1 MKIKEAYEY
10 GIQILTDA
18 GINDAKSDTLL
29 LLHYICHIERGDL
42 YAHGDRILEDNL
54 NEKYVEALKRRVL
67 HEPLQHITGFQ
78 EFMGLEF
85 CVNNCVLVPRQD
97 TEILVEEVL
106 KNLQDGSRILDM
118 CTGSGCILLSLLHYS
133 NNCEGI
139 GVDIS
144 DEALEIATQN
154 ADRLDLGAT
163 FIKSNLFDSMDGKF
177 DFIVSNPP
185 YIRSEVI
192 PTLMEEVKD
201 FEPIIALDGKEDG
214 LYFYRQIIESGKNY
228 LQRGGMLYFE
238 IGFDQAVDVS
248 ALMKDAGF
256 QDIVIVKDYALFDR
270 VVFGTF
276 MEEI

>member
-1 MKIKEAYEY
+1 MNIKEAYEY
-10 GIQILTDA
+10 GIRILTDA

-42 YAHGDRILEDNL
+42 YAHGDTILEDNL
-54 NEKYVEALKRRVL
+54 NEKYIEALKRRIT

-85 CVNNCVLVPRQD
+85 CVNNYVLVPRQD

-144 DEALEIATQN
+144 EEALEIAKQN
-154 ADRLDLGAT
+154 ADRLKLDAT
-163 FIKSNLFDSMDGKF
+163 FIKSNLFENIDGKF
-177 DFIVSNPP
+177 DLIVSNPP
-185 YIRSEVI
+185 YIRSDVI

-214 LYFYRQIIESGKNY
+214 LFFYRKIIESCKKY

-238 IGFDQAVDVS
+238 IGFDQAADVC
-248 ALMKDAGF
+248 ALMKGAGF
-256 QDIVIVKDYALFDR
+256 RDIVIVKDYALLDR
-270 VVFGTF
+270 VVYGTF

>member
-18 GINDAKSDTLL
+18 RINDAKSDTLL

-54 NEKYVEALKRRVL
+54 NEKFIEALKRRVL

-85 CVNNCVLVPRQD
+85 CVNKCVLVPRQD

-106 KNLQDGSRILDM
+106 KNLHDGSRILDM

-154 ADRLDLGAT
+154 AGRLDIGAT
-163 FIKSNLFDSMDGKF
+163 FIKSNLFDSIDGKF

-185 YIRSEVI
+185 YIRSDVI

-214 LYFYRQIIESGKNY
+214 LYFYRQIIESCKKY

-238 IGFDQAVDVS
+238 IGFDQAADVS

-256 QDIVIVKDYALFDR
+256 QDIVVVKDYTLLDR